1 MSEINIAG
9 AIDELM
15 IFDDP
20 EYCQKEDG
28 SKRCRFVAFN
38 WGEAYKYCPVFDN
51 AKLIEFDLKCD
62 PWGLGT
68 EKCDQCKEAWKK
80 ATK

>member
-20 EYCQKEDG
+20 EYCGDSKTGEQCPRLNTPIDGEWCSLFSSELFFDSLTLFPQK
-28 SKRCRFVAFN
+28 
-38 WGEAYKYCPVFDN
+38 CP
-51 AKLIEFDLKCD
+51 
-62 PWGLGT
+62 
-68 EKCDQCKEAWKK
+68 QCKEAWKK
-80 ATK
+80 AKQQQKNT